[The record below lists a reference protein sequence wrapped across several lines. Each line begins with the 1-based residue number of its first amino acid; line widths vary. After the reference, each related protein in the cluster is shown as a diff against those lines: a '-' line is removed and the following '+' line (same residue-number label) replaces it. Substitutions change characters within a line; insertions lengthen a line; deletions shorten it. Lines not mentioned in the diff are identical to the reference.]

1 MNTGENIVYSQNGL
15 LTTVGIKLGDTTHYA
30 LEGAAFI
37 GGAAV
42 QWLRDGLQMIQS
54 APEIEAMAETVES
67 SGDVAFVPALAGLG
81 APHWRPGSEASWL
94 V

>member
-1 MNTGENIVYSQNGL
+1 MKILSIPKTVYY
-15 LTTVGIKLGDTTHYA
+15 TVGIKLGDTTHYA

-67 SGDVAFVPALAGLG
+67 SGDGVRSCAC
-81 APHWRPGSEASWL
+81 RS
-94 V
+94 